1 MHNDR
6 AEMCTDCS
14 YMTVRL
20 FHCVCIL
27 YISVKQYTTG
37 WEYIIFVCLCSFV
50 FILLRLVSLLL
61 LGLPFVLN
69 VTLAST
75 VCCATYMNNTSYF
88 LLEGKC
94 AVTFPSNKIW

>member
-6 AEMCTDCS
+6 AEMYTDCS

-27 YISVKQYTTG
+27 YISVKQYTTE

-61 LGLPFVLN
+61 LALPFVLN

-75 VCCATYMNNTSYF
+75 DCATYMNNTSYF

-94 AVTFPSNKIW
+94 AVTFPSNTIW